1 MHTAPAQASRVG
13 SATLRKRVALSV
25 LNHITS
31 HYGQWLGDVAAA
43 SHELASA
50 ATAMKD
56 VLDVLRVEANDNRVD
71 PGTLERVS
79 NRAKVCQNALVR
91 MGKTLS
97 VRRQLRAVLTGN

>member
-25 LNHITS
+25 LNHLTS
-31 HYGQWLGDVAAA
+31 HYGQWLGEVAAA

-50 ATAMKD
+50 ATAMQD
-56 VLDVLRVEANDNRVD
+56 GLETVRSEANDNRVD
-71 PGTLERVS
+71 PVSLERVGD
-79 NRAKVCQNALVR
+79 RAKRCQRALVR